1 MLLVDLTQRLHSHAS
16 ASVSTGLADVAHI
29 IFTGMRAP
37 PTTHSSISKSGRLW
51 SRGHLCR
58 ATREGLTL
66 ERPQELNASAP
77 SSRRQ
82 PSFRAP
88 DRPHFSSA
96 AGADVSRHNQ
106 ALLRWLDELAVD
118 LEFVEGQEL
127 EEELQ
132 RTVEVALKVQAQRG
146 QQSTVHNERSNKK
159 RRS

>member
-1 MLLVDLTQRLHSHAS
+1 MLLVDLSQRLHSHAS

-37 PTTHSSISKSGRLW
+37 PTTHSSISSSGRLW

-106 ALLRWLDELAVD
+106 VCPHLQDLARDLSGVSCSIFGRRNVCKCITALMINV
-118 LEFVEGQEL
+118 
-127 EEELQ
+127 
-132 RTVEVALKVQAQRG
+132 
-146 QQSTVHNERSNKK
+146 ST
-159 RRS
+159 RRLF